1 MGRRKISIF
10 GSTGSIGCNTVKLLL
25 QQGGSS
31 NYSVQVL
38 TGGKNVKVLADQAIK
53 LKAKTAVT
61 AHDDKLNEL
70 RFYLKDSEINVAAG
84 KKALIDSSHIKS
96 DWTMSAI
103 IGAAGIEVGLNSAKH
118 GGVLA
123 LANKE
128 TLVCAGNLLKE
139 IALKNGTIIIPVD
152 SEHSAIF
159 QCLRG
164 EKADAIESITL
175 TASGG
180 PFRDWPL
187 EKLNYVE
194 PREAARHPNWSMG
207 KKISIDSASMFNKG
221 LEVIEASSLFAL
233 PKEKIN
239 VLIHPQSIVHGF
251 ISFKDGASIAQ
262 MSSPDMLTAI
272 GFSLNYPDRPHV
284 NVDRLNLS
292 KVHNL
297 NFEEVDFNRWPALR
311 LAYKVIDLKS
321 TAATVYNAAKEEASE
336 AFIEGKI
343 GFLDMFT
350 CVDYVVD
357 YLNKKNYF
365 STNYFGLSEIF
376 ESDSLSR
383 KITREYITKSHF

>member
-31 NYSVQVL
+31 NYNVQVL

-53 LKAKTAVT
+53 LKAKMAVT
-61 AHDDKLNEL
+61 AHDEKLNEL

-139 IALKNGTIIIPVD
+139 IALKNSTIIIPVD

-164 EKADAIESITL
+164 EKEDAIESITL

-187 EKLNYVE
+187 EKLKYVE
-194 PREAARHPNWSMG
+194 AGDAAKHPNWSMG

-233 PKEKIN
+233 SKDKIK

-251 ISFKDGASIAQ
+251 IGFKDGASIAQ

-272 GFSLNYPDRPHV
+272 GFSLNYPNRPYV
-284 NVDRLNLS
+284 KVDRMNLG
-292 KVHNL
+292 KIHNL
-297 NFEEVDFNRWPALR
+297 NFEEIDFNRWPALG
-311 LAYKVIDLKS
+311 LAYDVIDLKS
-321 TAATVYNAAKEEASE
+321 TSATVYNAAKEEASE

-350 CVDYVVD
+350 CVDYVID
-357 YLNKKNYF
+357 YLIKKDYF
-365 STNYFGLSEIF
+365 ATNYCGLAEIF

-383 KITREYITKSHF
+383 KITRKYIAESNF

>member
-10 GSTGSIGCNTVKLLL
+10 GSTGSIGSNTVKLLL

-31 NYSVQVL
+31 NYNIQVL

-53 LKAKTAVT
+53 LKAKMAVT
-61 AHDDKLNEL
+61 AHDEKLNEL

-84 KKALIDSSHIKS
+84 KKALIDSSFIKS

-139 IALKNGTIIIPVD
+139 IALKNNTIIIPVD

-164 EKADAIESITL
+164 EKEDAIESITL

-187 EKLNYVE
+187 EKL
-194 PREAARHPNWSMG
+194 
-207 KKISIDSASMFNKG
+207 K
-221 LEVIEASSLFAL
+221 
-233 PKEKIN
+233 
-239 VLIHPQSIVHGF
+239 
-251 ISFKDGASIAQ
+251 
-262 MSSPDMLTAI
+262 
-272 GFSLNYPDRPHV
+272 
-284 NVDRLNLS
+284 
-292 KVHNL
+292 
-297 NFEEVDFNRWPALR
+297 
-311 LAYKVIDLKS
+311 
-321 TAATVYNAAKEEASE
+321 
-336 AFIEGKI
+336 
-343 GFLDMFT
+343 
-350 CVDYVVD
+350 
-357 YLNKKNYF
+357 
-365 STNYFGLSEIF
+365 
-376 ESDSLSR
+376 
-383 KITREYITKSHF
+383 

>member
-1 MGRRKISIF
+1 
-10 GSTGSIGCNTVKLLL
+10 
-25 QQGGSS
+25 
-31 NYSVQVL
+31 
-38 TGGKNVKVLADQAIK
+38 
-53 LKAKTAVT
+53 
-61 AHDDKLNEL
+61 
-70 RFYLKDSEINVAAG
+70 
-84 KKALIDSSHIKS
+84 
-96 DWTMSAI
+96 MSAI

-139 IALKNGTIIIPVD
+139 IALKNSTIIIPVD

-164 EKADAIESITL
+164 EKEDAIESITL

-284 NVDRLNLS
+284 KVDRLNLS

-321 TAATVYNAAKEEASE
+321 TAATVYNASKEVASE

-343 GFLDMFT
+343 GFLDMFV

-365 STNYFGLSEIF
+365 STNYFGLSEVF

-383 KITREYITKSHF
+383 KITREYISKSHF